1 VATRTHIVR
10 YLAHNGLARRA
21 YILLPG
27 NAGPN
32 NPVRLPLVISP
43 HGRGV
48 TPLANAR
55 LWGDLPDQHR
65 FALICPEGQGR
76 KLVLYSWGWRG
87 QIDDLARMR
96 DIAVGALP
104 WLTVNRQRTYVV
116 GGSMGGHEALLLLAL
131 YPKRWAGVAA
141 FDSVT
146 DFDRRYR
153 QFPLI
158 EGGTGL
164 QRLARQEVG
173 GTPDTHPGEFARR
186 SPMNY
191 ARALSQVTRPWQL
204 WWSLADQIV
213 VDQVHQ
219 SQALYERVKQ
229 LNPKAPV
236 EPVVGFWKHSSEM
249 RSTTQLPIALQ
260 KLGLFGV

>member
-1 VATRTHIVR
+1 VPADV
-10 YLAHNGLARRA
+10 
-21 YILLPG
+21 
-27 NAGPN
+27 GPQH
-32 NPVRLPLVISP
+32 PARLPLVIAP

-48 TPLANAR
+48 TPLATTK
-55 LWGDLPDQHR
+55 LWGDLPARGR

-76 KLVLYSWGWRG
+76 KLVLFSWGWRG

-96 DIAVGALP
+96 DIAHGALP

-116 GGSMGGHEALLLLAL
+116 GGSMGGHEALLLLAR

-146 DFDRRYR
+146 DFARRYH

-158 EGGTGL
+158 EGGTNL

-173 GTPDTHPGEFARR
+173 GTPESHPGEFARR

-191 ARALSQVTRPWQL
+191 AKALAQVTRPWQL

-219 SQALYERVKQ
+219 SQALYERVKH
-229 LNPKAPV
+229 LNANAPV
-236 EPVVGFWKHSSEM
+236 EPVTGFWKHSSEM

-260 KLGLFGV
+260 KFGLFQV